1 MFWHIFNTK
10 NFTLDDSNYNNKA
23 NISELINAVTS
34 LFTNQ
39 YNYLADINLDQNID
53 VLDVVQIISLI
64 LN

>member
-1 MFWHIFNTK
+1 MFWHIFNTH
-10 NFTLDDSNYNNKA
+10 NFTLDDSNYDNKA

-34 LFTNQ
+34 LSTNQ